1 MFENIFQK
9 YITVKNIIFFVMTI
23 LFLIFIS
30 NIKDVAIM
38 FFASYVIACSLNPVT
53 DKIES
58 KIKNRGIASAITILG
73 TIMLLVAVITPL
85 VLLVGNE
92 IKTFSASLPGY
103 FNDLYNS
110 IIGNPVINK
119 IGLVKL
125 DLQGII
131 SSASNYTT
139 DIFNEVISIGLNL
152 SSTLVYFIV
161 SIIIIY
167 YFMAD
172 KDLIRKTYLRLF
184 PKNLREKAEN
194 ILDMISK
201 KIGGYIIALIITVV
215 SIGLIMVVGLSLFKV
230 NYAVIL
236 GLITAVLDIIPI
248 VGPSIAFV
256 ICIIATIEAGPAAV
270 AAVIGV
276 FAIAQLAENQ
286 FVRPYVFG
294 KFLDVHP
301 IMIYLFLFITAKYMG
316 PAGVILAPA
325 VAATACVLIE
335 ELYMKNLD

>member
-1 MFENIFQK
+1 MFESIFQK
-9 YITVKNIIFFVMTI
+9 YITAKNIIFLVTVI
-23 LFLIFIS
+23 LFLVFIS
-30 NIKDVAIM
+30 KIKDVAIM
-38 FFASYVIACSLNPVT
+38 FFASYVISCSLNPYV

-58 KIKNRGIASAITILG
+58 KFKKRGIAA
-73 TIMLLVAVITPL
+73 AV
-85 VLLVGNE
+85 VLLGSIAVLAAVLTPIFILVGKE
-92 IKTFSASLPGY
+92 IKNFSASLPSY
-103 FNDLYNS
+103 FNDLYTT
-110 IIGNPVINK
+110 IINIPFLNK
-119 IGLVKL
+119 MGFTNFNW
-125 DLQGII
+125 QGII

-139 DIFNEVISIGLNL
+139 DIFNEIVSIGLNL
-152 SSTLVYFIV
+152 SSTLIYFIV

-172 KDLIRKTYLRLF
+172 KDLIKNTYLRLF
-184 PKNLREKAEN
+184 PKNMRTKAGD
-194 ILDMISK
+194 ILDIISK
-201 KIGGYIIALIITVV
+201 KIGGYIFALIITLSSV
-215 SIGLIMVVGLSLFKV
+215 GLIMVAGLAIFRV

-248 VGPSIAFV
+248 VGPAIALV
-256 ICIIATIEAGPAAV
+256 IALIATFESGPASI

-294 KFLDVHP
+294 KFLDIHP

-316 PAGVILAPA
+316 PIGIIFAPA